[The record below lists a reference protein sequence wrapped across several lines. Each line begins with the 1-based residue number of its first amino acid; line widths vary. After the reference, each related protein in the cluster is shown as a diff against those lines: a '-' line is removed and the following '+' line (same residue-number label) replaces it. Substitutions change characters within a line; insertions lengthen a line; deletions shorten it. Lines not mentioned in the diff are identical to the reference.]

1 MFGRG
6 NIHEKAERQDDLLAL
21 SQDLEQLEGEIR
33 ALNDEK
39 RYFLNVETAL
49 VFFINKK
56 IEAKKQENRIL
67 RLEVEEQKAN
77 CVKLANVLNAS
88 IKTNYYLP

>member
-6 NIHEKAERQDDLLAL
+6 NIHEKAERQDDLLSL
-21 SQDLEQLEGEIR
+21 SQDLSSWEDEIR

-49 VFFINKK
+49 FFFINKK
-56 IEAKKQENRIL
+56 LKLRNKGIE
-67 RLEVEEQKAN
+67 
-77 CVKLANVLNAS
+77 
-88 IKTNYYLP
+88 Y

>member
-6 NIHEKAERQDDLLAL
+6 NIHEKAERQDDLLSL
-21 SQDLEQLEGEIR
+21 SQDLSSWEDEIR

-49 VFFINKK
+49 VFFHK
-56 IEAKKQENRIL
+56 
-67 RLEVEEQKAN
+67 
-77 CVKLANVLNAS
+77 
-88 IKTNYYLP
+88 